1 VLASWQARKPSSLLA
16 SEPASLRGNFMD
28 TVIETHDLTKRYG
41 SQTAVNRLNLQVAR
55 GEIFGFLGPNGAGK
69 TTTFLMLLGLSEPT
83 AGSAL
88 VCGFDPTREA
98 LKVKRVVGYLP
109 ENVGFYDEMTA
120 VDNLRFVARLNGIRD
135 GALAR
140 KIDEAL
146 DRVGL
151 QAEARKRVGAYSRG
165 MRQRLGIAEVLMK
178 DPQVVFLDELTL
190 GLDPDGTQRMLEMVR
205 TLSRER
211 GITVFFSSHQLDQ
224 VQRISDRVGIMLQGS
239 LVGVGPMDDLAKRKL
254 GVDQAQYTLEEIYM
268 RYFKE
273 GVPATP

>member
-1 VLASWQARKPSSLLA
+1 
-16 SEPASLRGNFMD
+16 MD
-28 TVIETHDLTKRYG
+28 NVIETHDLTKRYG
-41 SQTAVNRLNLQVAR
+41 SQTAVDRLNLQVAR

-83 AGSAL
+83 AGSAR

-109 ENVGFYDEMTA
+109 ENVGFYDDMTA
-120 VDNLRFVARLNGIRD
+120 ADNLRFVARLNGIRD
-135 GALAR
+135 GALAG
-140 KIDEAL
+140 KIEEAL
-146 DRVGL
+146 GRVGL
-151 QAEARKRVGAYSRG
+151 LAEGRKRVGAYSRG

-178 DPQVVFLDELTL
+178 DPQVVFLDEPTI

-205 TLSRER
+205 ALSRER

-224 VQRISDRVGIMLQGS
+224 VQRICDRVGIMLQGN

-268 RYFKE
+268 RYFQE
-273 GVPATP
+273 GVPAAS

>member
-1 VLASWQARKPSSLLA
+1 
-16 SEPASLRGNFMD
+16 MD

-41 SQTAVNRLNLQVAR
+41 SQTAVDRLNLQVAR

-83 AGSAL
+83 AGSAR

-109 ENVGFYDEMTA
+109 ENVGFYEEMTA
-120 VDNLRFVARLNGIRD
+120 ADNLRFVARLNGMRD
-135 GALAR
+135 GALGS

-151 QAEARKRVGAYSRG
+151 LAEARKRVGAYSRG

-178 DPQVVFLDELTL
+178 EPQVVFLDEPTL

-205 TLSRER
+205 GLSRER
-211 GITVFFSSHQLDQ
+211 GITVFFSSHQL
-224 VQRISDRVGIMLQGS
+224 
-239 LVGVGPMDDLAKRKL
+239 
-254 GVDQAQYTLEEIYM
+254 
-268 RYFKE
+268 
-273 GVPATP
+273 